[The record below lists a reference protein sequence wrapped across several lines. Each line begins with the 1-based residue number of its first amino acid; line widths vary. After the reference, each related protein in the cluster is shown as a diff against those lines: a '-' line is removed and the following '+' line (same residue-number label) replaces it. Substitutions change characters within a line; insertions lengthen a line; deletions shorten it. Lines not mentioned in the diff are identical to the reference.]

1 MTTPAIAA
9 RRIFLGTGLGL
20 LIITGL
26 LLSMNLLPPV
36 ECKSTDSECIP
47 TNLFGWLIPIV
58 GITFVMCGSLLW
70 YNPNLL
76 NKLFPNLDAESR
88 QKLHEESIV
97 QEQLEDSKSSNAW
110 VSLEEKLLSK
120 SVEEE

>member
-26 LLSMNLLPPV
+26 LLTMNLLPPV
-36 ECKSTDSECIP
+36 ECDSTNSECIP
-47 TNLFGWLIPIV
+47 TNLFGWLIPV
-58 GITFVMCGSLLW
+58 AGIIFIICGCLLW
-70 YNPNLL
+70 YNPTFF
-76 NKLFPNLDAESR
+76 NKLFPNLDTESR
-88 QKLHEESIV
+88 QKLHEEIII

-120 SVEEE
+120 NVEEE

>member
-26 LLSMNLLPPV
+26 LLTMNLLPPV
-36 ECKSTDSECIP
+36 ECDFTNSECIP
-47 TNLFGWLIPIV
+47 TNLFGWLIPV
-58 GITFVMCGSLLW
+58 AGIIFVMCGCLLW
-70 YNPNLL
+70 YNPTFF

-88 QKLHEESIV
+88 EESHKEILI

-120 SVEEE
+120 NVEEE

>member
-26 LLSMNLLPPV
+26 LLTMNLLPPV
-36 ECKSTDSECIP
+36 ECDSSNSECIS
-47 TNLFGWLIPIV
+47 TNLFGWLIPII
-58 GITFVMCGSLLW
+58 GIIFVMCGCLLW
-70 YNPNLL
+70 HNPAFF

-88 QKLHEESIV
+88 QKSHEEIII

>member
-1 MTTPAIAA
+1 MTTPATAA

-36 ECKSTDSECIP
+36 ECNSMDSECIP

-58 GITFVMCGSLLW
+58 GIIFVMSGSLLW
-70 YNPNLL
+70 YKPSFF
-76 NKLFPNLDAESR
+76 NKLFPNLDTESR
-88 QKLHEESIV
+88 QKSYEEILI
-97 QEQLEDSKSSNAW
+97 QEQLEDSNSSNAW
-110 VSLEEKLLSK
+110 ASLEEKLLVK
-120 SVEEE
+120 NIEEE